1 MAKIIWL
8 LCALP
13 VMAALLG
20 AYFTI
25 KKRPLRLAAKGCA
38 TGTALATAVFCHLQG
53 GSLPAGGVIIA
64 AAALFVLADVLLDL
78 KFLWGV
84 AAFALGHIALIFW
97 LFEQQTALQL
107 PLFTVLSFSAA
118 AVLYAL
124 SAFFFRNP
132 LRSIGK
138 KAIALLLY
146 AAVLAL
152 MTGSSLTLPH
162 FAGIRYLPFTLGACL
177 FMVSDLFV
185 AQGILVGMARK
196 WHILGMILYESAVLL
211 MAISA

>member
-1 MAKIIWL
+1 MPKIIWL

-13 VMAALLG
+13 VVAALLD

-25 KKRPLRLAAKGCA
+25 KKRPLRLAAKGGA
-38 TGTALATAVFCHLQG
+38 TGSALATAVFCHLQG
-53 GSLPAGGVIIA
+53 GSLPAGGIIIA
-64 AAALFVLADVLLDL
+64 AIALFVLADVLLDL

-84 AAFALGHIALIFW
+84 AAFALGHVALIIW
-97 LFEQQTALQL
+97 LFKQETALHHS
-107 PLFTVLSFSAA
+107 LFSFMSFSIAA
-118 AVLYAL
+118 LLYAL
-124 SAFFFRNP
+124 SVFSFRKA
-132 LRSIGK
+132 LRRAGK
-138 KAIALLLY
+138 KAFALLLY
-146 AAVLAL
+146 AAVLSL
-152 MTGSSLTLPH
+152 MTGISLTLPH

-185 AQGILVGMARK
+185 ARGILIGMARK